1 MTEDNCIERGAILLS
16 LLLIG
21 LAACLLLGACT
32 RTVYVPQRT
41 VETVYQ
47 HQTDTIGRTDSIIR
61 ERETIIMQLDSQ
73 AMAAYGIRLAQAER
87 AWMVRERELNEHLR
101 ALMESHT
108 DTIIRQDTI
117 TVPMPVD
124 RDLTRMERIYMEAGR
139 VAVPLAT
146 GAVAAIAFAAFV
158 RYRRK
163 H

>member
-1 MTEDNCIERGAILLS
+1 
-16 LLLIG
+16 
-21 LAACLLLGACT
+21 
-32 RTVYVPQRT
+32 
-41 VETVYQ
+41 
-47 HQTDTIGRTDSIIR
+47 
-61 ERETIIMQLDSQ
+61 
-73 AMAAYGIRLAQAER
+73 MAAYGIRLAQAER

-117 TVPMPVD
+117 TVPMPVE
-124 RDLTRMERIYMEAGR
+124 RDLTRMERFYMEAGS

-158 RYRRK
+158 RHRRK